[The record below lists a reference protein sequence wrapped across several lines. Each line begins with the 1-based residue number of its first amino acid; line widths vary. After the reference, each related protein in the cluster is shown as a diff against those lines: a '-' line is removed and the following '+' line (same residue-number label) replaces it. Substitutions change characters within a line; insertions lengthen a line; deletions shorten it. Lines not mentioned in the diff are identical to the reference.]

1 MPLSDSLVSDT
12 ERMQRATQGESSMP
26 TRTKQKAT
34 SKAKP
39 KRVHVSFE
47 KEPWYAAAVQRFSVA
62 RLKNS
67 PR

>member
-1 MPLSDSLVSDT
+1 MLAPN
-12 ERMQRATQGESSMP
+12 QGESSMP
-26 TRTKQKAT
+26 TRTKQKAA

-39 KRVHVSFE
+39 KRVHISFE

-67 PR
+67 HR

>member
-1 MPLSDSLVSDT
+1 MLP
-12 ERMQRATQGESSMP
+12 AIHGGISMP
-26 TRTKQKAT
+26 TRTKQKAA

-39 KRVHVSFE
+39 KRVHISFE
-47 KEPWYAAAVQRFSVA
+47 KEPWYAAAVQRFGIA